1 MKSEITN
8 KLEAALE
15 SANTTVKEAQQ
26 FVGAR
31 SLRTA
36 AMATHHLIGEALE
49 ASKKI
54 DATPAPVNNPPTT

>member
-1 MKSEITN
+1 MKSEITT

-15 SANTTVKEAQQ
+15 SANTTVKKAQQ

-31 SLRTA
+31 PLRTA

-54 DATPAPVNNPPTT
+54 DNTPAPVNNPPAS